1 MNLVW
6 FSPFEQTTEE
16 GRTTTGYITIVETA
30 GEYQASW
37 QLEDET
43 AQHSAGEPGEVWYT
57 GSSRE
62 AMIEELRPRL
72 AAKLLEGFR
81 CPFAML
87 TGAGDLDR
95 KKLNGEKLACYAEK
109 HMDQSLYDAL
119 RMWRKSIASHEAK
132 APFLIASNRLLQM
145 VSAFVPK
152 TIEEL
157 LQLPGVGERKAALY
171 GPGVL
176 KLTAEVEQV
185 HRGFPL
191 DWVEEEVD
199 DVELAQWREESEERR
214 QAKDSGWKLG
224 LAEAAASG
232 TGLDQ
237 LAARFAVSR
246 RQLLE
251 RLEQMDKEGTDVSPL
266 VDAELSAIAPELV
279 DQAWAAFGDKG
290 DRYLR
295 PVLQTLYDESALDEA
310 GLSRAYEWLRLL
322 RIRFRQAA
330 AQPSG

>member
-1 MNLVW
+1 MNLIW

-37 QLEDET
+37 QMEGET
-43 AQHSAGEPGEVWYT
+43 AQHSAAEPGEVWYT
-57 GSSRE
+57 GRSRE
-62 AMIEELRPRL
+62 AMIEELRGHL
-72 AAKLLEGFR
+72 AAKQLEGFR
-81 CPFAML
+81 CPFAVL
-87 TGAGDLDR
+87 TGGGDLER
-95 KKLNGEKLACYAEK
+95 KKLTGEKIACYAEK

-132 APFLIASNRLLQM
+132 APFLIASNRLLQT

-171 GPGVL
+171 GPDLL
-176 KLTAEVEQV
+176 KLTAESKQT

-191 DWVEEEVD
+191 DWVDEEID
-199 DVELAQWREESEERR
+199 DAELAQWRQESDERR
-214 QAKDSGWKLG
+214 QAKDNGWKLG
-224 LAEAAASG
+224 LAEAAAAGS
-232 TGLDQ
+232 GLDQ
-237 LAARFAVSR
+237 LALRFAVSR
-246 RQLLE
+246 RQLLD
-251 RLEQMDKEGTDVSPL
+251 RLEQMDKEGADVGPL
-266 VDAELSAIAPELV
+266 IDSELSAIAPELV

-330 AQPSG
+330 QQIG